1 MIAMQSEYRKQID
14 NLEVNLSTTNAS
26 LLRRENE
33 IKMLREGV
41 SLNSEV
47 TLKYKYVIARKY
59 QRTFGACDVFYIS
72 GLRRSP
78 NTRQKELLL
87 DNKKTLLAQIQ

>member
-1 MIAMQSEYRKQID
+1 MQETHEKMIAMQSEYRKQID

-41 SLNSEV
+41 SLKSHK
-47 TLKYKYVIARKY
+47 KYKYVIARDY

-78 NTRQKELLL
+78 NT
-87 DNKKTLLAQIQ
+87 